1 MSTRRKLERRRKRK
15 INEQFN
21 KAIDEML
28 LPEVIN
34 HKLGD
39 APMREY
45 IEAHNEM
52 IRNLGF
58 TEEKTPDMF
67 FNPDGTRKGRVQDDE
82 DQEA

>member
-21 KAIDEML
+21 KVINEML

-52 IRNLGF
+52 IRSLGF
-58 TEEKTPDMF
+58 KEEDTPEMF
-67 FNPDGTRKGRVQDDE
+67 FNTDGTRKGKVQDDE